1 MSERNFIDIKIF
13 MLTNK
18 TDLFFFKQEW
28 FEYLLIMTRVE
39 YPFSLFKVRVHQ
51 IFILDIW
58 LRPTSVSVYI

>member
-39 YPFSLFKVRVHQ
+39 YPFLYLKCEFTKYLSY
-51 IFILDIW
+51 DSCA
-58 LRPTSVSVYI
+58 LRQ